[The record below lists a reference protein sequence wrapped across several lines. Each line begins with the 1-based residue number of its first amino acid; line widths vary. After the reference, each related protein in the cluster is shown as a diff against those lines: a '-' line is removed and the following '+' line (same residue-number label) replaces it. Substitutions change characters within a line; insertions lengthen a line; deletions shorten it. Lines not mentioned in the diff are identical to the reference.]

1 MQFCAGHLP
10 LCVTHTHTHTH
21 MHKHKSTVFVN
32 SALHLRETKAR
43 YHLSPLQLGWHLGE
57 WRLYGGYELVYR
69 PKDPVC
75 GNSKKGRG
83 KQKKKQLGNLND
95 RDWKETFYS
104 LAFFFPWCATKLVG
118 WTQTETWK
126 AMACTLH
133 IWLPKHSRTR
143 TIYCDC
149 FMLTL
154 NPLGWLKYC
163 QIGRDFWEQVLL
175 LVE

>member
-10 LCVTHTHTHTH
+10 LCVTHTHTHSHAQTQ
-21 MHKHKSTVFVN
+21 KHRVCQLSLAPEGNEST
-32 SALHLRETKAR
+32 
-43 YHLSPLQLGWHLGE
+43 LSPFTLTVGMTPWGVE
-57 WRLYGGYELVYR
+57 TVWRLWASLQTKRSCVWEL
-69 PKDPVC
+69 
-75 GNSKKGRG
+75 KKR
-83 KQKKKQLGNLND
+83 KRKTKKKQLGNLND

-104 LAFFFPWCATKLVG
+104 LAFFFPWCATKLIG